1 MLMQDICTIKL
12 RKTFSIFYNFVSI
25 ELVSIYDDAYHR
37 IFFHGSEYMGL
48 PLSETIFYS
57 YFH

>member
-1 MLMQDICTIKL
+1 MQDICILNYVKLFLFTIL
-12 RKTFSIFYNFVSI
+12 FSI
-25 ELVSIYDDAYHR
+25 ELVYNSIMTMET
-37 IFFHGSEYMGL
+37 IVFFHGSEYMGL